1 MSLRFGLPV
10 VIMSTVFVSQMI
22 LNTEAQSGTV
32 KTAQH
37 ITFDCD
43 PEQLHGA
50 AKLLCLVKTVRR
62 GPPALRRRD
71 LPGQRPDLRHVPQ
84 RRDRHVLAQGRAE
97 AAGEGPHRSTVRR

>member
-10 VIMSTVFVSQMI
+10 VIMSTLLASQMI

-43 PEQLHGA
+43 PGQLHGA
-50 AKLLCLVKTVRR
+50 AKLTCLVKRFEEVAASSTKRPSRATAGPASRATASRPERSRPRTRR
-62 GPPALRRRD
+62 TG
-71 LPGQRPDLRHVPQ
+71 
-84 RRDRHVLAQGRAE
+84 
-97 AAGEGPHRSTVRR
+97 